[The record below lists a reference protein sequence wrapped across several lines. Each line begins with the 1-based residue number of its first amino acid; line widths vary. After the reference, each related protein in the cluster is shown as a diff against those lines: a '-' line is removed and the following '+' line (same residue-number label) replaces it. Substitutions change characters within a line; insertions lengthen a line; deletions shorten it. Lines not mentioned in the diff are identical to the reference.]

1 MANYHLKV
9 STLSPLHI
17 GAGEELRLGF
27 DFMVRGSSTCRLDVD
42 RVLETHPGWQ
52 TARGGRYPLPGE
64 LLSEKDYDNPELFRY
79 VLRGRPRSGKGD
91 ARLQACIKD
100 PFDRPYLP
108 GSSIKGALR
117 TALAWTGW
125 EEVKPRLD
133 SSKLNR
139 SRSWAGQRLERE
151 LFGENPNKDLLR
163 ALQVGDCFGPNKA
176 DDSLII
182 ANAQVLTQSKGASGA
197 PIELEAIRPN
207 LAFEGSLRVDESLFT
222 PQADRV
228 LRFNDRK
235 HWLDELIP
243 RVRQHSLARIEK
255 HQEWFAEVEGAD
267 GIANFYHQMSR
278 AALGP
283 NQALLQLGWG
293 TGWDGKTFWTHLT
306 ADEHLFERI
315 VSTYRL
321 DKAGRQSRRQPGDPF
336 PKSRRSV
343 MALKKDPSGRAIDR
357 PAAPFG
363 WVLIE
368 IKPE

>member
-1 MANYHLKV
+1 MANYQLKIT
-9 STLSPLHI
+9 TLSPLHI

-27 DFMVRGSSTCRLDVD
+27 DFMVRGSSTYRLNVD
-42 RVLETHPGWQ
+42 KVLETHPGWQ
-52 TARGGRYPLPGE
+52 TARGGKYPLPGE
-64 LLSEKDYDNPELFRY
+64 LLSEKDYDSPALFRY
-79 VLRGRPRSGKGD
+79 VLRGRPRSGKED

-125 EEVKPRLD
+125 KEVNPHLD

-163 ALQVGDCFGPNKA
+163 ALQVGDCFGPQKA

-182 ANAQVLTQSKGASGA
+182 ANAQVLTQRGGAAGA
-197 PIELEAIRPN
+197 PIELEAIRSD
-207 LAFEGSLRVDESLFT
+207 LAFIGALRIDESLFT
-222 PQADRV
+222 PQTDRV
-228 LRFNDRK
+228 LHFNDRK
-235 HWLDELIP
+235 HWLTELLP
-243 RVRQHSLARIEK
+243 RVQRHSLERIK
-255 HQEWFAEVEGAD
+255 YHQEWFAEVEGAS
-267 GIANFYHQMSR
+267 GIANFYNTMSK

-315 VSTYRL
+315 VSTYHL
-321 DKAGRQSRRQPGDPF
+321 DKAGRKSMRRPGDPF
-336 PKSRRSV
+336 PKSRRGAMS
-343 MALKKDPSGRAIDR
+343 LKKDRSGSLVDR

-363 WVLIE
+363 WVLME